1 MLSCIDKINFA
12 LLDFERNMFYHVVEK
27 YNGELQ
33 HKNVISASQ
42 RMDQIINNWYKNQK
56 KKP

>member
-1 MLSCIDKINFA
+1 MLACLDKIHLD
-12 LLDFERNMFYHVVEK
+12 LLNYERNRFYHVVEK
-27 YNGELQ
+27 YKGELQ

-56 KKP
+56 KKQ